1 MLADNTAEAVRWGE
15 RAIALAE
22 SLGDA
27 ETLVHAL
34 NKVDHADGLEAAAL
48 GSSYFWGV

>member
-15 RAIALAE
+15 RAIVLAE
-22 SLGDA
+22 SLGDT

-34 NKVDHADGLEAAAL
+34 KNVGTAQLIAQDE
-48 GSSYFWGV
+48 